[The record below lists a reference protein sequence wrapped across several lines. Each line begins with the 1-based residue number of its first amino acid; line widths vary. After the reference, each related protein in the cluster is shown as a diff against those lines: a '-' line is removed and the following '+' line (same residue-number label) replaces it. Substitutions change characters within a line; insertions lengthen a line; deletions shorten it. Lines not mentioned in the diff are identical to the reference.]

1 VPLLSDNDAPQ
12 VHPDYEDMLLL
23 LCLKYAAML
32 DKQPA
37 EAQEYERQFLDKLA
51 KWRGKD
57 ANPSAVIVPV
67 PWTMVDY
74 SDWYRYGPFKSV
86 VP

>member
-1 VPLLSDNDAPQ
+1 
-12 VHPDYEDMLLL
+12 MLLL